1 MPSGEMPS
9 EKCSG
14 DTMKFNHEPVSKL
27 AAQPWTIAICADASR
42 QIGSGH
48 LMRCISLAKALQQ
61 LGAEVRFYYAAWPGH
76 SDTWLNA
83 QGFHGELLDFAVNSF
98 LADENA
104 KDSANI
110 WSTLWQQHYGQACF
124 KAWQP
129 WLQRVNASQ
138 CLDESQ
144 SLNALQSLN
153 TETFSA
159 EQTKKTESISR
170 KIDWCIYD
178 NYGLAADFVAT
189 IKPFCR
195 QVMAIDDL
203 ANRQHPVDLLLDQN
217 AVFGM
222 ETRYQTWLPAACS
235 QLLGPQY
242 ALLRPEFYPKVAPS
256 EEKTKARSYEQVH
269 RILVSI
275 GGSDTV
281 DLTERVCKLLFTQPA
296 FKDIALDVVVGGAY
310 EKIAELTELIASRA
324 NCRLFVQTNEM
335 ANLMRQADFAIG
347 AGGSSQ
353 WERALTHL
361 PSMVV
366 AVADNQQPGCEYLQQ
381 LGAIAYL
388 GRVEQIT
395 DDDLLTAIT
404 EFIQN
409 KVLRQSLAERAYA
422 LMTTAENNASQ
433 SPTEEP
439 YFGAEKVA
447 RQLRFLSTLA
457 SLQLRLAELADA
469 EMLFSWA
476 NDPFVRAMAFSKA
489 PIAWNTHLAWFE
501 QKRQDES
508 TDIWIC
514 EQFGHAVG
522 QCRLNAVTPQIGEIH
537 LNLNPACRGLGLAAA
552 MIAKACQASMAR
564 HHWQEIHAVVKLTNL
579 ASLRAFIRAGF
590 QPTRQEQCYGEEC
603 QWFSITP
610 TPIAKS

>member
-1 MPSGEMPS
+1 MPS
-9 EKCSG
+9 EKGSG
-14 DTMKFNHEPVSKL
+14 DTIDLGPESVSKL
-27 AAQPWTIAICADASR
+27 AAQPWTVAICADASR

-48 LMRCISLAKALQQ
+48 LMRCLSLAKALRQI
-61 LGAEVRFYYAAWPGH
+61 GAEVRFYYAAWPEH

-83 QGFHGELLDFAVNSF
+83 QGFHGELLDFAVDDF

-104 KDSANI
+104 KDSTNV
-110 WSTLWQQHYGQACF
+110 WSTLWQQQYGQACV

-129 WLQRVNASQ
+129 WR
-138 CLDESQ
+138 
-144 SLNALQSLN
+144 QSLN
-153 TETFSA
+153 TQATSSVHR
-159 EQTKKTESISR
+159 T
-170 KIDWCIYD
+170 IDWCIYD
-178 NYGLAADFVAT
+178 NYGLAADFVKV
-189 IKPFCR
+189 IKPSCR
-195 QVMAIDDL
+195 QLMAIDDL
-203 ANRQHPVDLLLDQN
+203 ANREHPVDLLLDQN

-222 ETRYQTWLPAACS
+222 QTRYQTWLPAACT

-242 ALLRPEFYPKVAPS
+242 ALLRPEFYPSSVTTTAQTS
-256 EEKTKARSYEQVH
+256 SARNYQQVQ
-269 RILVSI
+269 RIFVSI

-281 DLTERVCKLLFTQPA
+281 GLTERLCKLLFAQQA
-296 FKDIALDVVVGGAY
+296 FADISIDVVVGSAF
-310 EKIAELTELIASRA
+310 EKIPELTELIAARA
-324 NCRLFVQTNEM
+324 NSRLFVQTNEM
-335 ANLMRQADFAIG
+335 ATLMRQADLAIG

-361 PSMVV
+361 PSLVV

-381 LGAIAYL
+381 LGAIQYL

-395 DDDLLTAIT
+395 DDDLLIAIT
-404 EFIQN
+404 ELIRN
-409 KVLRQSLAERAYA
+409 KALRQSLAERAYA
-422 LMTTAENNASQ
+422 LMTTAENNVSQ
-433 SPTEEP
+433 SPTEVP

-447 RQLRFLSTLA
+447 RQLRFLTTLA
-457 SLQLRLAELADA
+457 TLELRLAEKADA
-469 EMLFSWA
+469 KLLFTWA
-476 NDPFVRAMAFSKA
+476 NDPYVRAMAFSKA
-489 PIAWNTHLAWFE
+489 PIAWNTHLTWFE
-501 QKRQDES
+501 QKRQDAS

-514 EQFGHAVG
+514 EQFGQAVG

-564 HHWQEIHAVVKLTNL
+564 HHWQEIHAVVKLSNH

-603 QWFSITP
+603 QWFSFSP

>member
-1 MPSGEMPS
+1 MPS
-9 EKCSG
+9 EKHSG
-14 DTMKFNHEPVSKL
+14 NTIELGLGSVCTL
-27 AAQPWTIAICADASR
+27 AAQPWTVAICADASR

-48 LMRCISLAKALQQ
+48 LMRCLSLAKALRQI
-61 LGAEVRFYYAAWPGH
+61 GAEVRFYYAAWPGH
-76 SDTWLNA
+76 ADTWLNA
-83 QGFHGELLDFAVNSF
+83 QGFHGELLDFAVNDF

-104 KDSANI
+104 KDSVNV
-110 WSTLWQQHYGQACF
+110 WSTLWQQQYGQVCV

-129 WLQRVNASQ
+129 WLQ
-138 CLDESQ
+138 
-144 SLNALQSLN
+144 SLNALQNLTALQSIN

-159 EQTKKTESISR
+159 EHAKKTESIYR

-178 NYGLAADFVAT
+178 NYGLAADFVKV
-189 IKPFCR
+189 IKPSCR
-195 QVMAIDDL
+195 QLMAIDDL
-203 ANRQHPVDLLLDQN
+203 ANREHPVDLLLDQN

-222 ETRYQTWLPAACS
+222 QTRYQTWLPAACT

-242 ALLRPEFYPKVAPS
+242 ALLRPEFYPSSVTITAQTS
-256 EEKTKARSYEQVH
+256 SARNYQQVH

-281 DLTERVCKLLFTQPA
+281 GLTERLCRLLFAQQVFA
-296 FKDIALDVVVGGAY
+296 DISLDVVVGSAY
-310 EKIAELTELIASRA
+310 EKINELTELIAARA
-324 NCRLFVQTNEM
+324 NSRLFVQTNEM
-335 ANLMRQADFAIG
+335 ANLMRQADLAIG

-361 PSMVV
+361 PSLVV
-366 AVADNQQPGCEYLQQ
+366 AVADNQQPGCEYLQH
-381 LGAIAYL
+381 LGAIVYL
-388 GRVEQIT
+388 GRVEQVT
-395 DDDLLTAIT
+395 DDALFTAIT
-404 EFIQN
+404 ELIRN

-422 LMTTAENNASQ
+422 LMTTAENNVSQ
-433 SPTEEP
+433 SPTEVP

-447 RQLRFLSTLA
+447 RQLRFLTTLA
-457 SLQLRLAELADA
+457 TLELRLAEKADA
-469 EMLFSWA
+469 KLLFTWA
-476 NDPFVRAMAFSKA
+476 NDPYVRAMAFSKA
-489 PIAWNTHLAWFE
+489 PIAWNTHLTWFE
-501 QKRQDES
+501 QKRQDAS

-564 HHWQEIHAVVKLTNL
+564 HHWQEIHAVVKLSNH

-603 QWFSITP
+603 QWFSFSP